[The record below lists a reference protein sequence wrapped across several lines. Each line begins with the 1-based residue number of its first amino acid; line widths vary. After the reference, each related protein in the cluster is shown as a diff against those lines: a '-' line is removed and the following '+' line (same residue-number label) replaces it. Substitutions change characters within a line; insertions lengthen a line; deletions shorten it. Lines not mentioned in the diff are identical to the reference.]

1 MPFNIE
7 LGQSFQ
13 TSLRE
18 NDNPMNEQLLD
29 QDTPVKEKQLAL
41 VDVFARCDRNET
53 GQSWSGIVVYIA
65 TVCGIYYSGYQIYRA
80 QEIEQS
86 RLTPIDLFGD
96 LCVVSFLGF
105 TTVTFNWHDFEKGS
119 CLHKSSTGFWKGLGR
134 YLLFVA
140 SASISTAIYG
150 HLRTKT
156 VI

>member
-41 VDVFARCDRNET
+41 VDVFVRCHRNEN
-53 GQSWSGIVVYIA
+53 GQSWAGIVVYIA

-86 RLTPIDLFGD
+86 RLTS
-96 LCVVSFLGF
+96 V
-105 TTVTFNWHDFEKGS
+105 
-119 CLHKSSTGFWKGLGR
+119 
-134 YLLFVA
+134 
-140 SASISTAIYG
+140 
-150 HLRTKT
+150 
-156 VI
+156 